1 MVKTKKIHD
10 INPQMVEV
18 GGKKLV
24 IMDEEDYDRLLD
36 AIDLVEAERTARDP
50 EDPVLTWEEI
60 KEEFVKNRIADMRE
74 QAGITQQE
82 LARRLKVRQSTV
94 SRMER
99 ENANLTLSTLRK
111 IAKALNCPVHQLI
124 S

>member
-1 MVKTKKIHD
+1 MAGKRKCAD
-10 INPQMVEV
+10 INPQVVEV

-36 AIDLVEAERTARDP
+36 AVEVVEAERIARDAR
-50 EDPVLTWEEI
+50 DPVLTWDEI
-60 KEEFVKNRIADMRE
+60 KDDFIKNRIAEMRE
-74 QAGITQQE
+74 KAGITQQE

-99 ENANLTLSTLRK
+99 ENANLTLVTLRK
-111 IAKALNCPVHQLI
+111 IARALDCSVYQLI